1 MRWGPSPGLAVLL
14 SEDPQQEVGVL
25 VRLEGGGDD
34 DVLPWGQ
41 LELAAHL
48 PRVGEDLRETQVLVL
63 DEEVLF
69 QVDILEVLKL
79 YVPCKW
85 VQGPRGEGRERGT
98 PTVRPSW
105 ARLGGRCLAGN
116 PSVVVSF
123 PDSHPGRKV
132 AGTLTQ
138 RPPEPFTEFHPWP
151 IYTQPGMGWVSA
163 RHQAARLQYLLWDL
177 GREERGGSDSQDG

>member
-1 MRWGPSPGLAVLL
+1 MLL
-14 SEDPQQEVGVL
+14 CEDPQQEVGVL

-34 DVLPWGQ
+34 DVFPWGQ

-48 PRVGEDLRETQVLVL
+48 PRVGENLRETQVLVL

-79 YVPCKW
+79 YVPCRW

-105 ARLGGRCLAGN
+105 ARLGGCCGWQVASLQ
-116 PSVVVSF
+116 
-123 PDSHPGRKV
+123 GRKWFPS
-132 AGTLTQ
+132 LTPTQ
-138 RPPEPFTEFHPWP
+138 GPRGLEP
-151 IYTQPGMGWVSA
+151 
-163 RHQAARLQYLLWDL
+163 
-177 GREERGGSDSQDG
+177 